1 MKLSNRTMYFLYL
14 INIIMFASS
23 FTYFRIEKVIFILN
37 FALLSFTI
45 MVTLFKQSTKISLV
59 TAYSKIVLSFVIMFI
74 VYMALSFY
82 FRRSF
87 EGFVPLMY
95 SFMFCFMIANINLEE
110 KVLKR
115 LYITMLVVF
124 LLWIVRIYNYYGY
137 FMVSIYDLGKVNT
150 LNSNLVGMIILLLT
164 ILLCALSDKLGIK
177 KNVQLI
183 ICVMGIW
190 GIWNAATRGSLMA
203 FLVFLLLN
211 YCIPKRI
218 FRQKSVMLLLYSTIF
233 MVGFIFPI
241 VYVYISKI
249 GVGLNSFLN
258 MKGLFSG
265 RQLVWDECFYLLKQ
279 SMRNLLFGIGNYNG
293 NEMLYL
299 SADGNSMHNWYLKM
313 IYSFGLIG
321 ISLYF
326 IFIFLMIR
334 NVYKNK
340 VSNVQITFLLGFMAI
355 LVNGYFENMLNS
367 YILSCLVYL
376 VLMLAFNPV
385 MYNQRK
391 VYSNCFLPNIRI
403 KHHYIYIKKKRNKGI
418 GNVTAK
424 N

>member
-37 FALLSFTI
+37 FFLLLFTI
-45 MVTLFKQSTKISLV
+45 IITLFKRSTKISLV
-59 TAYSKIVLSFVIMFI
+59 TTYSKIVLSFVIIFI

-87 EGFVPLMY
+87 EGFVQLMY
-95 SFMFCFMIANINLEE
+95 SFMFCFMIANVNLEE
-110 KVLKR
+110 KILKK
-115 LYITMLVVF
+115 LYFTLLVVF
-124 LLWIVRIYNYYGY
+124 ALWIVRIYDYYGY
-137 FMVSIYDLGKVNT
+137 FMISIYDLGKINT
-150 LNSNLVGMIILLLT
+150 LNANLVGMIILLMT
-164 ILLCALSDKLGIK
+164 ILLCALSDRLGIK

-190 GIWNAATRGSLMA
+190 GVWNAATRGSLLA
-203 FLVFLLLN
+203 ILVFLFLN
-211 YCIPKRI
+211 YCIPKHI
-218 FRQKSVMLLLYSTIF
+218 FRQRSIMILLYSTIF
-233 MVGFIFPI
+233 IVGFIFPI
-241 VYVYISKI
+241 AYVYISKI
-249 GVGLNSFLN
+249 GAGIEISFN

-265 RQLVWDECFYLLKQ
+265 RELVWDECFYLLKQ

-340 VSNVQITFLLGFMAI
+340 VNNVQITFLLGFMAI

-367 YILSCLVYL
+367 YVLSCLVYL

-418 GNVTAK
+418 ENVTAK